1 MISYNH
7 QVRKLFEDIDRS
19 RVRVWALTNAYRVVS
34 FSVSRA
40 TITLG
45 IVIIQHAE
53 RVLRILKLTDLIDG
67 LVFCDYSL
75 KDFSCKPEPKFY
87 RVVCCSRN

>member
-34 FSVSRA
+34 FSVSNA
-40 TITLG
+40 IINSS

-75 KDFSCKPEPKFY
+75 KDFSCKPEPEFY
-87 RVVCCSRN
+87 RVVCCSQN